1 MAVKREQATEMKHDL
16 ADGEERLGWLMERV
30 CVTLRG
36 QNDKQGYVKE
46 IQGGMIV
53 VELED
58 GSTKTTAMNDLAMVV
73 PVEHDPVLVTG
84 GNEVGLEGTL
94 VCIDGTDA
102 ILKDANKA
110 FKIVGFSFLAK
121 VKA

>member
-1 MAVKREQATEMKHDL
+1 MEHDL
-16 ADGEERLGWLMERV
+16 PENEERPGWLMERV
-30 CVTLRG
+30 CVNLKG
-36 QNDKQGYVKE
+36 QNNKQGSVKE
-46 IQGGMIV
+46 IHPGKIV

-58 GSTKTTAMNDLAMVV
+58 GSTESLGVNEVSMVV
-73 PVEHDPVLVTG
+73 PAERDPVLVTG

-102 ILKDANKA
+102 ILKDSNDA
-110 FKIVGFSFLAK
+110 FKIVEFSFLAK